1 MLSSPPVLPINVE
14 KSYRRLLNHLPGM
27 AYRCR
32 ILNTDADENDFLQY
46 ELEFVS
52 RGSYELLG
60 VPAEDMVLDHHNT
73 IERMTH
79 PDDLGP
85 SRKAIRDSIVAHEPY
100 QVMYWLL
107 LPSGGSSGCGIKG
120 RGCTTMRAF

>member
-1 MLSSPPVLPINVE
+1 MLSSPPVPPINVE

-32 ILNTDADENDFLQY
+32 VLNIDAPESDYLQY

-73 IERMTH
+73 IELMTH

-100 QVMYWLL
+100 
-107 LPSGGSSGCGIKG
+107 
-120 RGCTTMRAF
+120 